1 MKTLRTLLVV
11 AASGAALTL
20 AFPEADLAPVAWVA
34 LAPMLLV
41 CRDASPAR
49 AAAYGFTFGL
59 FFFGSLLIWIS
70 IVGYVA
76 WFVLT
81 VLQAAFVALFA
92 WVLSLT
98 TARRSAWWLLLVAP
112 AAWVAIVEFLR
123 AVFPTVGFTWG
134 ALAQSQHDQLWLL
147 RAAGLGGSWLVA
159 LLVVLA
165 NAGIAM
171 AVHGGGKRDL
181 KVVGVGVG
189 FAVVALASPLLIPV
203 SSDDAEPVRV
213 AIVQGN
219 VPEDFTGSFYDKELS
234 IVSSHARLTE
244 ELAGEDVDL
253 VVWPESSVGL
263 DIRRDP
269 QAAQA
274 VYAALDAVDAPMVV
288 GANIDLDDRRYK
300 VVAFHLEPGR
310 GIVDTYEKT
319 HLVPFGEYVPAR
331 ELIDWIPMLDQ
342 VPRDAVPGSGGKVFP
357 AAGGNVAPVISFEGD
372 FGSLVRSRIDGGGR
386 LLIVA
391 TNTSTWERSA
401 ASAQHVAFSQVRA
414 AENGVWVV
422 HAAVSGISAFI
433 TPHGEVEE
441 RIPMWTADAAIHDVT
456 FADDITLYARVGDWL
471 PFLSM
476 AIVLAALA
484 SGAWQRRRGV
494 AQAPS

>member
-1 MKTLRTLLVV
+1 MNTLRSLLIV
-11 AASGAALTL
+11 AAAGLLLTF
-20 AFPEADLAPVAWVA
+20 AFPTADIAPLAWVA
-34 LAPMLLV
+34 LVPLLV
-41 CRDASPAR
+41 VCREVPPAR
-49 AAAYGFTFGL
+49 AAAYGFVFGL

-76 WFVLT
+76 WFVLM

-92 WVLSLT
+92 WVVSLA
-98 TARRSAWWLLLVAP
+98 TARRPMWSVLLVAP

-134 ALAQSQHDQLWLL
+134 QLAQSQHDQLWML
-147 RAAGLGGSWLVA
+147 RAAGLGGSWLIA
-159 LLVVLA
+159 FLVVAA
-165 NAGIAM
+165 NSGTAIAVRG
-171 AVHGGGKRDL
+171 AGKRDAKAVGL
-181 KVVGVGVG
+181 GAVV
-189 FAVVALASPLLIPV
+189 AVVALASPLVVPV
-203 SSDDAEPVRV
+203 GSDDAEPIRV

-219 VPEDFTGSFYDKELS
+219 VPESFPGSFYDKELS
-234 IVSSHARLTE
+234 IVRSHARLTE
-244 ELAGEDVDL
+244 ELADEDVDL

-274 VYAALDAVDAPMVV
+274 VYGALDAVDAPMVV

-372 FGSLVRSRIDGGGR
+372 FGSLVRSRIDAGGR

-422 HAAVSGISAFI
+422 HAAVSGISAFV

-441 RIPMWTADAAIHDVT
+441 RIPMWTADTAVHDVT
-456 FADDITLYARVGDWL
+456 FAGGISFYARVGDWL
-471 PFLSM
+471 PYLSI
-476 AIVLAALA
+476 AITLAALA
-484 SGAWQRRRGV
+484 SGTWQRRRG
-494 AQAPS
+494 ARLDRS

>member
-1 MKTLRTLLVV
+1 MLRPWIVV
-11 AASGAALTL
+11 AASGFSLTL
-20 AFPEADLAPVAWVA
+20 AFPETDIAPLAWIA
-34 LAPMLLV
+34 LVPLLFV
-41 CRDASPAR
+41 CRGTSPGR
-49 AAAYGFTFGL
+49 AAGYAFVFGL
-59 FFFGSLLIWIS
+59 CFFGSLLIWIS

-81 VLQAAFVALFA
+81 VLQAVFLALFGL
-92 WVLSLT
+92 VLAVGT
-98 TARRSAWWLLLVAP
+98 RRGSRWWLVLVAP
-112 AAWVAIVEFLR
+112 AMWVAIEFLR

-134 ALAQSQHDQLWLL
+134 ELAQSQHDLLWLL
-147 RAAGLGGSWLVA
+147 RAARFGGGWLVA
-159 LLVVLA
+159 FLVVAA
-165 NAGIAM
+165 NAALTICIE
-171 AVHGGGKRDL
+171 AVLERDARKAVLGLAAALLLLGGP
-181 KVVGVGVG
+181 
-189 FAVVALASPLLIPV
+189 LAIPV
-203 SSDDAEPVRV
+203 STTDSDPVRV

-219 VPEDFTGSFYDKELS
+219 VPESFSGSFYDKELS
-234 IVSSHARLTE
+234 IVRSHARLTE
-244 ELAGEDVDL
+244 ALADEDVDL

-274 VYAALDAVDAPMVV
+274 VYGALDAVDAPMVV

-372 FGSLVRSRIDGGGR
+372 FGSLVRSRIDAGGR

-422 HAAVSGISAFI
+422 HAAVSGISAFV
-433 TPHGEVEE
+433 TPLGEVAES
-441 RIPMWTADAAIHDVT
+441 IPMWTADSAVHELT
-456 FADDITLYARVGDWL
+456 FAGDITFYARVGDWL
-471 PFLSM
+471 PYLSI
-476 AIVLAALA
+476 AIGLAALA
-484 SGAWQRRRGV
+484 SRVWQRRRR
-494 AQAPS
+494 ADPAPS